1 MHWEIEV
8 IVRVEDV
15 EIDYINEGL
24 LLHHSITDIEN
35 PSSIWIKERKE
46 NGKIVE
52 ENLLN
57 NQYNYRI
64 EFKAIVFSTEEQ
76 ESLRRYITRMNGV
89 DSKKMLFKTLTGKEK
104 ASKAI
109 SVASISAII
118 VFIIIFSH
126 EYIVS
131 LAHNGHIELSH
142 FSTIIAFSLAGAG
155 ATFFIDYLIVWKE
168 KFGGLNFN
176 K

>member
-8 IVRVEDV
+8 IIRVEEV
-15 EIDYINEGL
+15 EIEYIIEGL

-35 PSSIWIKERKE
+35 PSSIWIKEKKE

-52 ENLLN
+52 ENLLD

-64 EFKAIVFSTEEQ
+64 EFKAIVFSTEQ

>member
-1 MHWEIEV
+1 
-8 IVRVEDV
+8 
-15 EIDYINEGL
+15 
-24 LLHHSITDIEN
+24 
-35 PSSIWIKERKE
+35 
-46 NGKIVE
+46 
-52 ENLLN
+52 
-57 NQYNYRI
+57 
-64 EFKAIVFSTEEQ
+64 
-76 ESLRRYITRMNGV
+76 
-89 DSKKMLFKTLTGKEK
+89 MLFKTLAGKEK
-104 ASKAI
+104 ASKAV

-131 LAHNGHIELSH
+131 LANNGHIELSH
-142 FSTIIAFSLAGAG
+142 FSTIIFFSLVGAG

>member
-8 IVRVEDV
+8 ILRVEEV
-15 EIDYINEGL
+15 EIDYIIEGL

-35 PSSIWIKERKE
+35 PSSIWIKEKKE

-52 ENLLN
+52 ENLLD

-76 ESLRRYITRMNGV
+76 ESLRRYIIRMNGV
-89 DSKKMLFKTLTGKEK
+89 DSKKMIFKTLTGKEK

-131 LAHNGHIELSH
+131 LAHNGHID
-142 FSTIIAFSLAGAG
+142 FSKIIAFSLAGAG

-176 K
+176 KSNY

>member
-1 MHWEIEV
+1 
-8 IVRVEDV
+8 
-15 EIDYINEGL
+15 
-24 LLHHSITDIEN
+24 
-35 PSSIWIKERKE
+35 
-46 NGKIVE
+46 
-52 ENLLN
+52 
-57 NQYNYRI
+57 
-64 EFKAIVFSTEEQ
+64 
-76 ESLRRYITRMNGV
+76 MNGV

-131 LAHNGHIELSH
+131 LAHNGHID
-142 FSTIIAFSLAGAG
+142 FSKIIAFSLAGAG

-176 K
+176 KSNY

>member
-8 IVRVEDV
+8 IIRVEDV

-52 ENLLN
+52 ENLLD

-118 VFIIIFSH
+118 VFIIIFINSRLRLTA
-126 EYIVS
+126 EA
-131 LAHNGHIELSH
+131 LLLTPKAFLR
-142 FSTIIAFSLAGAG
+142 FSTNCSSSGLKSILTDINSLFSD
-155 ATFFIDYLIVWKE
+155 I
-168 KFGGLNFN
+168 
-176 K
+176 